1 MGQILSTGILVLTIA
16 SAITP
21 PSLWSQGATVP
32 QTRSKAPVP
41 AQRVLPNKGV
51 VESGTYK
58 NASIGLEFTPASS
71 LRLQEPEM
79 KGTPDATPLLITV
92 RAVVDPGPFFGL
104 FSERS
109 TTVFSADALAYYP
122 EDKRGASNYVQRV
135 IRAQEAGGFR
145 HVGSVTSAQ
154 LSQTSFLRADF
165 EKGKAHQAVFVTT
178 HNGYAFVVIFGGV
191 GAGVT
196 DKLIAST
203 KIRVTN

>member
-1 MGQILSTGILVLTIA
+1 MGDVLRTGILILTIA
-16 SAITP
+16 SAATP
-21 PSLWSQGATVP
+21 PALWSQGSAVP
-32 QTRSKAPVP
+32 RTRSKAPVP
-41 AQRVLPNKGV
+41 AQKVLPTKGV

-79 KGTPDATPLLITV
+79 KGTLDATPLLITV
-92 RAVVDPGPFFGL
+92 RAVADPGPFLGL

-109 TTVFSADALAYYP
+109 TTVFYAEALAYYP

-178 HNGYAFVVIFGGV
+178 HNGYAFVFIFGALDV
-191 GAGVT
+191 GVT